1 MDKCSFQYLGSSN
14 PHACFYQFVIDKPNK
29 YPVLIAHFF
38 IANGLRICANL
49 QSLVSHMFYGL
60 TFSHCSAVLIML
72 RKCKIFI
79 FEEDDTTLFAWGN
92 SLKIKYFYSNA

>member
-1 MDKCSFQYLGSSN
+1 MNNKQGLISVIEYYGQMFISIFGIKY

-72 RKCKIFI
+72 S
-79 FEEDDTTLFAWGN
+79 EM
-92 SLKIKYFYSNA
+92 